1 MGSTFSNPASFRVCL
16 WALTLWVVRF
26 LTLPPFECALEPST
40 TLGSVFSNLT
50 SVWVRL
56 RALTSQIVRF
66 LTLPP
71 FECALQPYPSG
82 PISFQ
87 TLLWAPISWIVCLRA
102 LSCHLFK
109 TFHFFYLGR
118 LSDLFEN
125 SFHLPFRP
133 VAHYNEAILRNLR
146 ISHHLQNLP
155 SGLVAHYNETILR
168 NLLISHH
175 FEKSLYFSPFWKI
188 FVFFTTLKNLC
199 NLQNLSSGQVAHYNK
214 TTLKNLCIFH
224 HFEKSPYFSPLWKIF
239 SFFTRIGHPLQ

>member
-56 RALTSQIVRF
+56 RALTSQVVRF

-125 SFHLPFRP
+125 SFHLPFGP

-214 TTLKNLCIFH
+214 TTD
-224 HFEKSPYFSPLWKIF
+224 
-239 SFFTRIGHPLQ
+239 